1 MQKFLYFIVL
11 AAVAST
17 LTSCEKPKLENCP
30 GNCTTITGRLLTS
43 GQQGL
48 PGAIIDLY
56 WINGTGYSSTQR
68 HYKGKTITDN
78 NGNYQ
83 LTFYVKDDEMQ
94 AGYYDVSA
102 SVNKTDYYVIGDGI
116 GAFFNGLKRDTS
128 YQLPPYLIPRKA
140 MVDLTVPNANQIQGY
155 FSVDFVSAQG
165 TNLTVD
171 KNSIGGGTVVGVPKQ
186 ADAFVTSVEVA
197 ADQKMY
203 LKTTRSIGNTYAHTV
218 DSLLIPAG
226 TTRNIT
232 VTY

>member
-1 MQKFLYFIVL
+1 MQKILYLVAIAPL
-11 AAVAST
+11 ALAVT
-17 LTSCEKPKLENCP
+17 NCEKPKLESCP

-48 PGAIIDLY
+48 PGATVNVY
-56 WINGTGYSSTQR
+56 WKNGTSYSSNQL
-68 HYKGKTITDN
+68 HYKAQTTTDN

-83 LTFYVKDDEMQ
+83 LSFYVKDDEQQ
-94 AGYYDVSA
+94 AGFYDVSA
-102 SVNKTDYYVIGDGI
+102 NINKTEYYVIGDGI

-140 MVDLTVPNANQIQGY
+140 MVTLTVPNANQIQGY

-171 KNSIGGGTVVGVPKQ
+171 KNSIGGGTVVGIPKQ
-186 ADAFVTSVEVA
+186 SDAFVTSVEVA
-197 ADQKMY
+197 ADQKIY
-203 LKTTRSIGNTYAHTV
+203 LKTTRSIGNTYARTV

-226 TTRNIT
+226 ATRSIT